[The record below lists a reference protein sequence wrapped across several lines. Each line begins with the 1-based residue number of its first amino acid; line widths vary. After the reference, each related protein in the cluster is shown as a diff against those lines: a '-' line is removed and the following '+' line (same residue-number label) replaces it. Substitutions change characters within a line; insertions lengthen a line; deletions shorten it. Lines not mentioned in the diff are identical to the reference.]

1 MAETLVERRI
11 YLDKLKDWREKRLIK
26 VISGVRRC
34 GKSTLLSLYIAELK
48 KSGVPD
54 QDIIFLNLEDVEN
67 EDLLHYKALYAYL
80 VKRLHKGR
88 YTYIFVDEVQEC
100 SQFEKAVDSLFLK
113 ENVDIY
119 ITGSNSYMLSGEL
132 ATKLS
137 GRYVE
142 ISLLPLSFAEYLT
155 FTGTARVKEAFTD
168 YLRFGAF
175 PYVASLGRNT
185 GLVKTYID
193 GIYNTILIKDI
204 ARREGI
210 GDITLLEN
218 IVRFL
223 CSAVGSPVS
232 AKRICDT
239 INSSGRKVSVNTI
252 ESYIR
257 SLVKSYIFYPV
268 HRFDIRGKQYLKT
281 LGKYY
286 IVDIGIR
293 NILLSSAS
301 PDTGH
306 LLENILYLELIRR
319 GYTVYTGKLDEREVD
334 FVASGLDGIA
344 YYQVAASV
352 LDERTLGRELE
363 VLRRI
368 KDNHPKYLLSLDDGL
383 PPANHGGI
391 RQMNLIDW
399 ILDTGP
405 RAPHTNNT
413 PPLNSAP
420 LPESLL

>member
-1 MAETLVERRI
+1 MAETLVERKI

-34 GKSTLLSLYIAELK
+34 GKSTLLSQYIAELK

-54 QDIIFLNLEDVEN
+54 RGIIFLNLEDVEN
-67 EDLLHYKALYAYL
+67 EGLLHYKALYSYL
-80 VKRLHKGR
+80 AGKLRKGR
-88 YTYIFVDEVQEC
+88 YTYIFIDEVQEC
-100 SQFEKAVDSLFLK
+100 PQFEKAVDSLFLK
-113 ENVDIY
+113 DNVDIY

-142 ISLLPLSFAEYLT
+142 IALLPLSFAEYLS
-155 FTGTARVKEAFTD
+155 FTGTGRAQAKEAFTD
-168 YLRFGAF
+168 YLQFGAF
-175 PYVASLGRNT
+175 PYAVSLGRKAD
-185 GLVKTYID
+185 LVKTYID

-204 ARREGI
+204 ARRENI

-232 AKRICDT
+232 IKKISDT
-239 INSSGRKVSVNTI
+239 INSSGRRVSVNTV
-252 ESYIR
+252 ESYVR
-257 SLVKSYIFYPV
+257 ALARSYIFYHV
-268 HRFDIRGKQYLKT
+268 RRFDIKGKQHLKT

-286 IVDIGIR
+286 IVDTGIR
-293 NILLSSAS
+293 NVLLSSAS

-306 LLENILYLELIRR
+306 LLENILYLELLRR
-319 GYTVYTGKLDEREVD
+319 GYAVYTGKLDEREVD
-334 FVASGLDGIA
+334 FVASGLDGTA
-344 YYQVAASV
+344 YYQAAASA
-352 LDERTLGRELE
+352 LDETTLKRELE

-368 KDNHPKYLLSLDDGL
+368 KDNHPKYLLTLDDHL
-383 PPANHGGI
+383 PPANHEGI

-399 ILDTGP
+399 
-405 RAPHTNNT
+405 
-413 PPLNSAP
+413 
-420 LPESLL
+420 LLE